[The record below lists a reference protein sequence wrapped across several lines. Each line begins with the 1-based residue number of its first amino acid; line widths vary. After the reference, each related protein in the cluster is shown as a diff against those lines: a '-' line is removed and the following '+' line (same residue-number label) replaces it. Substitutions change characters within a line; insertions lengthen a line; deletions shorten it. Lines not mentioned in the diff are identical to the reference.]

1 MEKIIKIPHVLSQ
14 DFDTYDY
21 LAKLQNIII
30 DCPENKIILDFQ
42 NCSFSHAIFTAFIG
56 SLAIWASN
64 FNKVLVYRA
73 GKDSNI
79 YKYFKHSGLYSYI
92 TGDSID
98 YTNGNTIPFRR
109 IDMDDSKIINYIDTI
124 LNLAPIQLTDS
135 AKELLFKNIYEIF
148 NNSVEHSDAQKG
160 VYSCGHWM
168 PKKKELVFSVYDT
181 GIGIPALV
189 KSKIST
195 EFTSSQAID
204 WALTKGNSTKQLKNG
219 IPRGIGL
226 SDLKDFIKLNKGSFS
241 IISNDIYYSY
251 DQTDIYQTLGN
262 PIIGTMLSFIIRND
276 EDHIYF
282 AK

>member
-1 MEKIIKIPHVLSQ
+1 
-14 DFDTYDY
+14 
-21 LAKLQNIII
+21 
-30 DCPENKIILDFQ
+30 
-42 NCSFSHAIFTAFIG
+42 
-56 SLAIWASN
+56 
-64 FNKVLVYRA
+64 
-73 GKDSNI
+73 
-79 YKYFKHSGLYSYI
+79 
-92 TGDSID
+92 
-98 YTNGNTIPFRR
+98 
-109 IDMDDSKIINYIDTI
+109 MDDSKIINYIDTI

>member
-1 MEKIIKIPHVLSQ
+1 MEKIIKIPYVLSQ

-21 LAKLQNIII
+21 LAKLQNLII
-30 DCPENKIILDFQ
+30 DCPENRIILDFQ
-42 NCSFSHAIFTAFIG
+42 NCNFSHAIFTAFIG
-56 SLAIWASN
+56 SLAVWASN
-64 FNKVLVYRA
+64 FNKDLVYRA
-73 GKDSNI
+73 RKDSNI